1 MNIDD
6 FIQNFANQFDETEG
20 INAETKFHDLE
31 EWGSL
36 IGLSIIAMVDDE
48 YDVVIKGDELRACVT
63 VQDVYDLVNN
73 KK

>member
-1 MNIDD
+1 MNITE
-6 FIQNFANQFDETEG
+6 FIQNFTEQFEETEG
-20 INAETKFHDLE
+20 INADTKFHDLE

-63 VQDVYDLVNN
+63 VQDVYDLVNS